1 METILIVDD
10 DKDMQFTL
18 AEILRDG
25 GYKVIAVGDGESA
38 LKEVTRKVP
47 NLVLLDIMLPGMAG
61 LEILEGMRKI
71 DKDLLI
77 IMLTAYGDIRGAV
90 KAVKLGALDYI
101 TKPFNNEEL
110 VITIKNALHS
120 QYLRREV
127 ESLRKRLGENITAG
141 EILSESPLIKQ
152 ILKQVDI
159 VAPTN
164 MTVILQGESGTGKEL
179 IARLIHQKSE
189 RLDKPFIAIDCGAI
203 PETLVE
209 SELFGYDKGAF
220 TGAFDRKEGKF
231 EKANTGTLFLDEIS
245 NLSEAAQVKLLRITQ
260 ERILQRLG
268 SKKDIK
274 IDVRIIV
281 ATNTNL
287 SEIVRTG
294 RFRDDLFHRL
304 NEFFITIPPL
314 RERKED
320 IPVLAKYFLDGAN
333 DEFNRKIKG
342 LSTESMKFLFNY
354 HWPGNIRELRNVIR
368 RAVLLTKS
376 EYIMPDHLSIETLIV
391 KPKDEINLTET
402 LDEGASFEDMTMG
415 FDRDLI
421 KNALEETGGNKIKA
435 AKILKMHR
443 KTLYRKMKILGL

>member
-10 DKDMQFTL
+10 DKDMQSTL
-18 AEILRDG
+18 TEILKDE
-25 GYKVIAVGDGESA
+25 GYEVIAVGDGEHA

-47 NLVLLDIMLPGMAG
+47 NLVLLDIMLPGIDG

-77 IMLTAYGDIRGAV
+77 IMLTAYGDIKGAV
-90 KAVKLGALDYI
+90 KAVKLGAFDYI
-101 TKPFNNEEL
+101 TKPFNNKEL
-110 VITIKNALHS
+110 IITIKNALHS
-120 QYLRREV
+120 QYLRREA

-189 RLDKPFIAIDCGAI
+189 RIDKPFIAIDCGAI

-260 ERILQRLG
+260 ERRLQRLG

-287 SEIVRTG
+287 SEVVT
-294 RFRDDLFHRL
+294 
-304 NEFFITIPPL
+304 
-314 RERKED
+314 
-320 IPVLAKYFLDGAN
+320 
-333 DEFNRKIKG
+333 
-342 LSTESMKFLFNY
+342 
-354 HWPGNIRELRNVIR
+354 
-368 RAVLLTKS
+368 
-376 EYIMPDHLSIETLIV
+376 
-391 KPKDEINLTET
+391 
-402 LDEGASFEDMTMG
+402 
-415 FDRDLI
+415 
-421 KNALEETGGNKIKA
+421 
-435 AKILKMHR
+435 
-443 KTLYRKMKILGL
+443 